1 MVSVLHL
8 SGIFNFSN
16 FIWRDQIVY
25 FAKSYL
31 GTSRKFAVRNGLS
44 CNISQTKQ

>member
-1 MVSVLHL
+1 MVSLLHL
-8 SGIFNFSN
+8 SGIFNFNN

-31 GTSRKFAVRNGLS
+31 GTRRKFAVDNGLPCS
-44 CNISQTKQ
+44 ISQTKQ